1 VRRDTRIAV
10 VAAANKRAWDLHV
23 RRRAA
28 TRPLGVNVAAVEDT
42 SRRMTRTSD
51 TPALRLRAFEAADLD
66 AATALSAAAF
76 GVDIGDPELAES
88 WRSRLAHPL
97 ATDPEGCVVA
107 ERDERLVGV
116 AQALRREGLWCLSL
130 LTVDPELQSA
140 GAGRALLARSIS
152 YAADAD
158 VGLIISS
165 SDPRALRLYG
175 LAGFQLRPAFE
186 ARGAIDRTALPPAD
200 PEVREG
206 GVADLESLAAISRDI
221 RGAPHTPDLEY
232 ALRSG
237 CRLVRLRDRGFAVA
251 MPGRGV
257 WLLVARDE
265 AAAAS
270 LLWAALALLADDERS
285 AVRWITAEQ
294 GWAVEIVLRAG
305 LQLAPYGAL
314 CVRGRPVPL
323 RAYLPSAPFA

>member
-1 VRRDTRIAV
+1 M
-10 VAAANKRAWDLHV
+10 
-23 RRRAA
+23 
-28 TRPLGVNVAAVEDT
+28 T
-42 SRRMTRTSD
+42 SGRD
-51 TPALRLRAFEAADLD
+51 TPALRLRALQAAELD
-66 AATALSAAAF
+66 AATVLSAAAF
-76 GVDIGDPELAES
+76 GIDISDQELAEG
-88 WRSRLAHPL
+88 WRTRIAHPL
-97 ATDPEGCVVA
+97 ATDPGGCFVA
-107 ERDERLVGV
+107 ERDDRLVGV

-130 LTVDPELQSA
+130 LTVDPGLQSA
-140 GAGRALLARSIS
+140 GAGRALLERAMG
-152 YAADAD
+152 YGADAD

-186 ARGAIDRTALPPAD
+186 ARGAIDRSALPPAD
-200 PEVREG
+200 PQVREG
-206 GVADLESLAAISRDI
+206 SAADLESLASISRDI
-221 RGAPHTPDLEY
+221 RGAPHTQDLEY
-232 ALRSG
+232 ALRVG
-237 CRLVRLRDRGFAVA
+237 CRLVRLGDRGFAVA

-265 AAAAS
+265 PAAAS
-270 LLWAALALLADDERS
+270 LLWAALALLADAERS

-323 RAYLPSAPFA
+323 RPYLPSAPFA

>member
-1 VRRDTRIAV
+1 
-10 VAAANKRAWDLHV
+10 
-23 RRRAA
+23 
-28 TRPLGVNVAAVEDT
+28 
-42 SRRMTRTSD
+42 MTGTPD
-51 TPALRLRAFEAADLD
+51 TPALRLRALESADLD

-76 GVDIGDPELAES
+76 GVDIRDPELAEG
-88 WRSRLAHPL
+88 WRARIAHPL
-97 ATDPEGCVVA
+97 ATDPDGCFIA
-107 ERDERLVGV
+107 KRDDRLVGV

-130 LTVDPELQSA
+130 LTVDPALQSA
-140 GAGRALLARSIS
+140 GAGGALLERAMG
-152 YAADAD
+152 YGADAD

-186 ARGAIDRTALPPAD
+186 ARGAIDRAARPPAD
-200 PEVREG
+200 PQVREG
-206 GVADLESLAAISRDI
+206 GIADLDSLAAISRDI
-221 RGAPHTPDLEY
+221 RGAPHTQDLEY
-232 ALRSG
+232 ALRAG
-237 CRLVRLRDRGFAVA
+237 CRLVRLGDRGFAVA

-265 AAAAS
+265 AAAAA
-270 LLWAALALLADDERS
+270 LLWAALTLLADGERS

-305 LQLAPYGAL
+305 LRLAPYGAL

-323 RAYLPSAPFA
+323 RPYLPSAPFA

>member
-1 VRRDTRIAV
+1 
-10 VAAANKRAWDLHV
+10 
-23 RRRAA
+23 
-28 TRPLGVNVAAVEDT
+28 
-42 SRRMTRTSD
+42 MTRTPE
-51 TPALRLRAFEAADLD
+51 TPALRLRALEPADLD
-66 AATALSAAAF
+66 GATALSAAAF
-76 GVDIGDPELAES
+76 GVDISDPELAES
-88 WRSRLAHPL
+88 WRTRIAHPL
-97 ATDPEGCVVA
+97 ATDPGGCFIA
-107 ERDERLVGV
+107 ERDDRLVGV

-130 LTVDPELQSA
+130 LTVDPGLQSA
-140 GAGRALLARSIS
+140 GAGGALLERAMD
-152 YAADAD
+152 YGADAD

-200 PEVREG
+200 PAVHEG
-206 GVADLESLAAISRDI
+206 GEADLESLAAISREI
-221 RGAPHTPDLEY
+221 RGAPHTQDLEY
-232 ALRSG
+232 ALRAG
-237 CRLVRLRDRGFAVA
+237 CRLVRLGDRGFAVA

-257 WLLVARDE
+257 WLLVARDD

-270 LLWAALALLADDERS
+270 LLWAALALFADAERA

-294 GWAVEIVLRAG
+294 GWAIEIVLRAG

-323 RAYLPSAPFA
+323 RPYLPSAPFA